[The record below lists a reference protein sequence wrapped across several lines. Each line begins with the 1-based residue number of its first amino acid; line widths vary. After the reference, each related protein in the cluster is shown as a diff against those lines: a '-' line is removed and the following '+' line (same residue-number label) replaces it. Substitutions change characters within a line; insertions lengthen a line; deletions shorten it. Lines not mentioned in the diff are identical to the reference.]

1 MAINKMSFKVNDTHS
16 NNADS
21 RAILNTVIREATV
34 RDLEKL

>member
-1 MAINKMSFKVNDTHS
+1 MAIDKMSIKVDVTPS

-21 RAILNTVIREATV
+21 RAILNTVIREVTV